1 MSLPAPGSPVW
12 TRLASGGLSRLQTN
26 HLGTQMLIKRLELS
40 STPPA
45 AKAGEI
51 YNYFAKWERT
61 LANEVAQLARL

>member
-1 MSLPAPGSPVW
+1 
-12 TRLASGGLSRLQTN
+12 
-26 HLGTQMLIKRLELS
+26 MLIKRLELS